1 MANPP
6 TEVCLDEVM
15 EAMQVG
21 ASPRS
26 IVKAD
31 EAELRRRLRPD
42 FDRQLA
48 ADPDAWARDRRV
60 ILRMA
65 RLVGVQAQAF
75 ADAVPL
81 PAGPVAFGHLLLAFR
96 VVKHECAA
104 VPLPPGQQT
113 PIDYGRYCADLTT
126 PEIDPQ
132 LQHLLATLGTL
143 QAPAGD

>member
-1 MANPP
+1 MANPS
-6 TEVCLDEVM
+6 TEMCLDEVM
-15 EAMQVG
+15 EAMQV
-21 ASPRS
+21 AARPRS
-26 IVKAD
+26 VWKAD

-48 ADPDAWARDRRV
+48 ADPDAWAHDRHV

-65 RLVGVQAQAF
+65 RLVGVQALAF

-81 PAGPVAFGHLLLAFR
+81 PPGPVAFGHLLLAFR

-104 VPLPPGQQT
+104 VPPPGQQT

-132 LQHLLATLGTL
+132 LQLLLAALGTL
-143 QAPAGD
+143 QAPAGG